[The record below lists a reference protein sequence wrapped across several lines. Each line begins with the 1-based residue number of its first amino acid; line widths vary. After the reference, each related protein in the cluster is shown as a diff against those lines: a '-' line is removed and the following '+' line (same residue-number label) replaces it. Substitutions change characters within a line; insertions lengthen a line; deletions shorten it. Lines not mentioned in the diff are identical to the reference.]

1 MDHRQSWKG
10 LSVYGDF
17 LRTGSCKSN
26 NNSKNNRDPKYY
38 RKYVNLLSIAA
49 LFFGSLPVKAADV
62 GGVNATAN
70 PIASSSGSVT
80 NQAIQVL
87 QGPYLTNT
95 YGGGI
100 QCQGPTFN
108 LTPFATRTGSYQLPY
123 EDYYND
129 PVFDNSDLNED
140 GLIDN
145 PGKVLYYRPV
155 RTGQKNNHNWNVG
168 FSATISFPLDGGL
181 QARCKQAVETQIALQ
196 EQQLANRRLDFEIA
210 RLKNCGELAK
220 NGITFHP
227 KSSYFKICSDVVVR
241 LPNETVAPHVHS
253 ISLKQPATHAQPD
266 SAHAGPEHVH

>member
-1 MDHRQSWKG
+1 MILSLITVILMKTGFRQSGKG
-10 LSVYGDF
+10 FILS
-17 LRTGSCKSN
+17 SCKDWAKKQS
-26 NNSKNNRDPKYY
+26 
-38 RKYVNLLSIAA
+38 
-49 LFFGSLPVKAADV
+49 
-62 GGVNATAN
+62 
-70 PIASSSGSVT
+70 
-80 NQAIQVL
+80 
-87 QGPYLTNT
+87 
-95 YGGGI
+95 
-100 QCQGPTFN
+100 
-108 LTPFATRTGSYQLPY
+108 QL
-123 EDYYND
+123 E
-129 PVFDNSDLNED
+129 
-140 GLIDN
+140 
-145 PGKVLYYRPV
+145 R
-155 RTGQKNNHNWNVG
+155 R